1 MQWEKVALI
10 GVGLLGGSM
19 GMALKRR
26 GLARRVHGFV
36 RRESAIAECL
46 ETGAVDAATQE
57 MDEAVRD
64 ADLIV
69 LCTPLGRMKPLTEAM
84 LPSVRPGAIITDVGS
99 VKTSVVDELEPLARR
114 GGAQFIGSHPMAGS
128 ELVGVQHARED
139 LFEGAAC
146 VLTPTAT
153 ADETAVESLKGFW
166 SGVGGKPYLLSA
178 ALHDE
183 LVGRTSHLP
192 HIVAAE
198 LARYVLDPS
207 WPAQQSELCATG
219 FRDATRIASGSPEM
233 WCDISLANRVNLIQE
248 LKGLTER
255 LHRFQTAL
263 EKSDEDAIRCF
274 FEEARR
280 RREAWCEQ
288 NAFPA
293 RAS

>member
-10 GVGLLGGSM
+10 GVGLLGGSL
-19 GMALKRR
+19 GLALKRR

-36 RRESAIAECL
+36 RRESAIAECVG
-46 ETGAVDAATQE
+46 TGAVDAATRE
-57 MDEAVRD
+57 MAEAVRD
-64 ADLIV
+64 AELIV

-84 LPSVRPGAIITDVGS
+84 LPSVRSGAIITDVGS
-99 VKTSVVDELEPLARR
+99 VKASVVDELEPLAKRA
-114 GGAQFIGSHPMAGS
+114 GAQFIGSHPMAGS
-128 ELVGVQHARED
+128 ELVGVRHARED
-139 LFEGAAC
+139 LFDGAVC

-153 ADETAVESLKGFW
+153 GEESAVVKLKQLW
-166 SGVGGKPYLLSA
+166 SGVGGKPYVMSA

-207 WPAQQSELCATG
+207 WPAQQLELCATG

-255 LHRFQTAL
+255 LHRFQFAL
-263 EKSDEDAIRCF
+263 EKCDEEAIQYF

-280 RREAWCEQ
+280 RREAWCDQ
-288 NAFPA
+288 NASPS
-293 RAS
+293 REL